1 MISVER
7 SRQRPWWY
15 GTHEATGCVSEATK
29 NGVLAESIT
38 ESWSRTQ
45 ELLWYVVTNQ
55 EIHGHIRDTNYHQ
68 WGYNGDTM
76 GIQWSLACCSAAP
89 SQWRA
94 AGHGLV
100 LKPLVWQPLLITSE
114 IAERKMQWTSNIFK
128 TTLKMLLS
136 AQCSLSKSFEEA
148 FQTVRRMVLETNSLW

>member
-1 MISVER
+1 
-7 SRQRPWWY
+7 
-15 GTHEATGCVSEATK
+15 
-29 NGVLAESIT
+29 
-38 ESWSRTQ
+38 
-45 ELLWYVVTNQ
+45 
-55 EIHGHIRDTNYHQ
+55 
-68 WGYNGDTM
+68 M

-128 TTLKMLLS
+128 TALKMLLS